1 MTVQNKYVG
10 DVGDFGKYGLLRY
23 LCSDVEASGFL
34 PSLGVIW
41 YLVPDEAHSRDGG
54 FIGYLKPTETNEER
68 FKACDPLLYDA
79 LQRIVDN
86 KSRSVANIRRDGVLP
101 NETRFFVRMDVLTF
115 EVLRGGIE
123 IRHRR
128 VARRAEWFQR
138 ALSATESCDIVFFGS
153 RQWAGGR
160 GWPPPAER
168 HQVCLLRRVDFPCVR
183 KGIKAWWCIITW
195 HGVLQQRPKSETGCS
210 SCKASLGVRPLHY
223 ATVEVAPVRSSW
235 YPPRAIG
242 KAAFLSAQLRADS
255 SKPDGQGT
263 SKWSTQLETDRST

>member
-101 NETRFFVRMDVLTF
+101 NETRFFQDVLTF

-138 ALSATESCDIVFFGS
+138 ALSATESCDIVFLDPDNGLEV
-153 RQWAGGR
+153 GVG
-160 GWPPPAER
+160 P
-168 HQVCLLRRVDFPCVR
+168 HQL
-183 KGIKAWWCIITW
+183 KGIKYASYDELTSLAQRDQSLVVYHHLARRATAEAQIRDRLFQ
-195 HGVLQQRPKSETGCS
+195 LQ
-210 SCKASLGVRPLHY
+210 SLLGREAFALRYRRGSARAFFVVP
-223 ATVEVAPVRSSW
+223 APRHW
-235 YPPRAIG
+235 E
-242 KAAFLSAQLRADS
+242 FLSQRAS
-255 SKPDGQGT
+255 GF
-263 SKWSTQLETDRST
+263 LETRWSRHFEMVDST

>member
-54 FIGYLKPTETNEER
+54 SIGYLKPTETNEER

-101 NETRFFVRMDVLTF
+101 RGTRFFEDVLTF
-115 EVLRGGIE
+115 EDLRGGVE
-123 IRHRR
+123 IRERR
-128 VARRAEWFQR
+128 FARRAEWLNHALRGTENCDVVFFDPDNGLEVQVGRHQLRGPKYAYYDELIPFALRNQSLVIYHHVARRGSAQGQIRDRLAQLKNRLHREAFALLYHRGSARAFFVVPTQRHWEGLSQR
-138 ALSATESCDIVFFGS
+138 AN
-153 RQWAGGR
+153 
-160 GWPPPAER
+160 
-168 HQVCLLRRVDFPCVR
+168 
-183 KGIKAWWCIITW
+183 
-195 HGVLQQRPKSETGCS
+195 
-210 SCKASLGVRPLHY
+210 
-223 ATVEVAPVRSSW
+223 
-235 YPPRAIG
+235 
-242 KAAFLSAQLRADS
+242 AFLETR
-255 SKPDGQGT
+255 
-263 SKWSTQLETDRST
+263 WSEHFEMVVLA